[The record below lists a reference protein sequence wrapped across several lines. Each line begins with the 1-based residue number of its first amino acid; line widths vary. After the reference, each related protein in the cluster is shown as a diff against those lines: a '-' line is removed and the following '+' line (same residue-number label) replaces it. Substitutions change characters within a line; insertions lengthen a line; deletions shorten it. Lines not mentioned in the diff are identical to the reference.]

1 MPNLIKQGEARV
13 VTKNGEVFVNIA
25 LELTIKLDGSN
36 LQVLSGAGA
45 GVGTASHAAKQ
56 EEEKVDWAIQDFTSN
71 NKIKFGK

>member
-36 LQVLSGAGA
+36 LQVLSESGG
-45 GVGTASHAAKQ
+45 GNASQAVKH
-56 EEEKVDWAIQDFTSN
+56 EEEKVDWAVQDFGPS